1 MWRGYGANGNG
12 VALVFDTAQLNV
24 LESSPLII
32 ASVTYDTTN
41 ARRAWLQ
48 SLTARF
54 VEILNASDVPMEK
67 LHIAAYYL
75 FERIKLFALFT
86 KHHGYKEEREWR
98 VVYMPDRDRGEK
110 LASMFQYA
118 IGSRGIEPILKFKVL
133 PVEGVTAPDLSLTKI
148 TERIIMGPT
157 ISSPIAN
164 ATARRM
170 FDILNHP
177 DLKTKLRAS
186 SIPFRSIR

>member
-1 MWRGYGANGNG
+1 
-12 VALVFDTAQLNV
+12 
-24 LESSPLII
+24 
-32 ASVTYDTTN
+32 
-41 ARRAWLQ
+41 
-48 SLTARF
+48 
-54 VEILNASDVPMEK
+54 
-67 LHIAAYYL
+67 
-75 FERIKLFALFT
+75 
-86 KHHGYKEEREWR
+86 
-98 VVYMPDRDRGEK
+98 MPDRDRGEK